1 MASLAQ
7 LQQEVG
13 AWLDRGDLSALLPGW
28 IAMAETDIAELLR
41 ARCMVVRATQ
51 SVDAAFI
58 TLPSD
63 FLEMESI
70 RDVDSGELLSLE
82 DHWTGPNAARAG
94 PVTAYRLVGDCI
106 EFLPHPSNTAD
117 VFQTVNMAW
126 YQRPPPLLDPQD
138 SNRVLEEHHAVY
150 LWGVLRYGAKF
161 ELDPERASQADA
173 EWQLATTAANSWKER
188 AQYSGAPLRAVVRG
202 F

>member
-13 AWLDRGDLSALLPGW
+13 AWLNRGDLSALLPGW
-28 IAMAETDIAELLR
+28 VAMAETDIAELLR

-70 RDVDSGELLSLE
+70 RDSDSGELLSLE
-82 DHWTGPNAARAG
+82 DHWTGPNAAGGG
-94 PVTAYRLVGDCI
+94 PVCAYRLVGECI
-106 EFLPHPSNTAD
+106 EFLPHPSETSGT
-117 VFQTVNMAW
+117 FQTVSMAW
-126 YQRPPPLLDPQD
+126 YQKPSPLRDPQD
-138 SNRVLEEHHAVY
+138 SNTVLENHYAVY

-161 ELDPERASQADA
+161 ELDPERAQQADG
-173 EWQLATTAANSWKER
+173 EWQIATTAANSWKER

>member
-1 MASLAQ
+1 
-7 LQQEVG
+7 
-13 AWLDRGDLSALLPGW
+13 
-28 IAMAETDIAELLR
+28 MAETDMAELLR

-51 SVDAAFI
+51 PVDAPFV

-63 FLEMESI
+63 FLEMESL
-70 RDVDSGELLSLE
+70 RDADTGELLSLE
-82 DHWTGPNAARAG
+82 DHWTGPNISRAG
-94 PVTAYRLVGDCI
+94 PVTAYRLVGECI
-106 EFLPHPSNTAD
+106 EFLPHPSPVAP
-117 VFQTVNMAW
+117 FQTVNMAW
-126 YQRPPPLLDPQD
+126 YQRPPPLVDPQD
-138 SNRVLEEHHAVY
+138 SNAVLEKHYACY

-161 ELDPERASQADA
+161 ELDPERASQADG